1 MPKYTTRTGTKTTFK
16 PDPQIFPQTKFS
28 WDVLA
33 RRLQE
38 LAFLNSGVRITFTDA
53 VSGQKEEYYYERGV
67 VEFDARRVVAL
78 DDDGE
83 EIESYVC
90 GKG

>member
-1 MPKYTTRTGTKTTFK
+1 MGTATATGTKTTFK

-38 LAFLNSGVRITFTDA
+38 LAFLNSGVELSLPMLQAARQRSITM
-53 VSGQKEEYYYERGV
+53 SGVLKNLLNG
-67 VEFDARRVVAL
+67 
-78 DDDGE
+78 
-83 EIESYVC
+83 
-90 GKG
+90 